1 MPEPDLHYQRSESLH
16 WIFRQFLECFQQVG
30 AFRQVFGNVDSLHEA
45 THLIACVYVS
55 VTRMGQDQAAYLG
68 FKNLKKEAYLRAQN
82 SQKLRPKKWLNK
94 AFSFLANFF

>member
-1 MPEPDLHYQRSESLH
+1 
-16 WIFRQFLECFQQVG
+16 
-30 AFRQVFGNVDSLHEA
+30 
-45 THLIACVYVS
+45 
-55 VTRMGQDQAAYLG
+55 MGQDQAAYLG